1 MQQTVHRNGDAREVL
16 AGGFKRS
23 EHRIQR
29 RGDARVQGMRLGTR
43 RVQER
48 SVRIRRAIAADRS
61 ANDTAQQAT
70 MTRETDISAE
80 HVQVKWRA
88 KGKPILS
95 DSRPR
100 CCKLPF
106 RGASAPTANQQSR
119 SGAVVSSGVGEGPEA
134 NHGVV
139 NYHNVTLTE
148 PQPKSR
154 W

>member
-23 EHRIQR
+23 AHRIQR
-29 RGDARVQGMRLGTR
+29 RGDARVQGMSLGTR

-61 ANDTAQQAT
+61 ANDTAQKAT
-70 MTRETDISAE
+70 MTRETDISSE
-80 HVQVKWRA
+80 HVQEKWLA
-88 KGKPILS
+88 KGKPVLT

-106 RGASAPTANQQSR
+106 HGASAHTANQQSR
-119 SGAVVSSGVGEGPEA
+119 SGEVLSSGVGGGPEA
-134 NHGVV
+134 NHGVG